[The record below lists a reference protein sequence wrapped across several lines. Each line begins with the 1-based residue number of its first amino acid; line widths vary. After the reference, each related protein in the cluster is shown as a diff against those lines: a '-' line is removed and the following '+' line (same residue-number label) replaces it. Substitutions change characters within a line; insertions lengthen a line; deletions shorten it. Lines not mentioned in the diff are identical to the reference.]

1 MQLDLE
7 GCILASQLGSAVFL
21 GELDI
26 DVELFASGM
35 ANNLI
40 LETGDEGAGAQN
52 QRVMLCLAALKS
64 LAINKAL
71 KVDINGIT
79 VLSSALTGQ
88 QTAVA
93 VLHALHFGVNI
104 CLVDILGFFGHS

>member
-1 MQLDLE
+1 
-7 GCILASQLGSAVFL
+7 
-21 GELDI
+21 
-26 DVELFASGM
+26 
-35 ANNLI
+35 
-40 LETGDEGAGAQN
+40 
-52 QRVMLCLAALKS
+52 MLCLAALKS

-104 CLVDILGFFGHS
+104 CLVDISWLLWSQLNRHTRPVQLRA

>member
-1 MQLDLE
+1 
-7 GCILASQLGSAVFL
+7 
-21 GELDI
+21 
-26 DVELFASGM
+26 M